1 MKEIRNRNKI
11 GLIPIFHIKAFVSTK
26 LYRQLTSLMMSIVI
40 STVTVLGNT
49 TVAFADKKDDVI
61 NRIIEQYENGDISRD
76 EAKRALIRNGVTNSP
91 IIDLNE
97 DEDGNELA
105 TDSDLVKKL
114 GEKDRLI
121 DEKIRKIIE
130 DNRDDDTSVVFA
142 WHHEDADSI
151 IDELSDVAT
160 KSELK
165 KSEADDNQESKKSV
179 GIYYDKFNKTNK
191 SSETA
196 DSETESE
203 NIEEAVDTED
213 DAAVDEESVSE
224 GEVSDENQASEEK
237 MEDDSLDEENE
248 DSNSVDE
255 DEVFENDSQDNESE
269 DFDSAEEDEVSENY
283 SQDEEDEVFESVDSY
298 AFFMNQLQA
307 DENETFESVEENEG
321 FENNSQDEEAE
332 VSESVNPYEF
342 FMNQFQNEETEVS
355 DSVEE
360 DEVSEDDSQDEEDEK
375 EDSDSVEE
383 DEGLGNDSQD
393 EEDVKSDSVETAEAD
408 ENESEDEEKK
418 ENSNIIKVDKFFEI
432 DSYVEN
438 EDSDSENSEEE
449 TTEAETEAA
458 KAIGIMAHSDKNAIA
473 QTAEDAEAE
482 VDADADA
489 ETETD
494 AEIEAETETKAAK
507 AIGILAHSEK
517 TATAQTEETADAA
530 SDELAK
536 EVPEEEKDYD
546 VIDLSEYLTVSSAV
560 KKFHDEWIESESFD
574 SGNKIGLT
582 LYFSIPE
589 DVMYNK
595 DTRVASY
602 TMPEGLSSQFEGKGK
617 VISGDETVGT
627 YKLKKNEIEITFD
640 NAFVKSGKSI
650 EGALFFK
657 GRVENKTE
665 EDCITIELGGTAGS
679 LDVYKEITKTV
690 DSDDGMVTITATFS
704 TSTFSSNVTLHADS
718 IDKETKTE
726 VEEAFNEKLEEESL
740 MVTNMYTYD
749 VYFLDEEGEKI
760 EPDGHVSVKMTFNN
774 PISDNNG
781 ENLKVYH
788 VKNNDLNEIEDLTP
802 MDDTVINS
810 TSEGKVSNV
819 ALVTDSFSLL
829 SATETVYDLKPSLTN
844 VTISGATISDE
855 GKWIVKDGE
864 TYKLTFTFS
873 EDEKNNISFPNDSQW
888 MCYKIP
894 EGLYIENKSGVFSV
908 KLDNG
913 KVLAN
918 NKFVVDQKNN
928 LIKFQWNTAD
938 KKNFN
943 ELINSEVEIE
953 AEITG
958 SIDKSKSKIIFSKDF
973 SQDVEVYDGHYLTV
987 SKTGYYDKA
996 NREMHYTIT
1005 VHSVGTSED
1014 VVITDTMGGAL
1025 TLDRSSFTFGSSKN
1039 GETPTIVSASDKSF
1053 ELKIS
1058 KMQDDEYSTINYVAK
1073 VDLGKIKTDQEA
1085 TFDETGNTVTVK
1097 DNDNKEDTEKFPYK
1111 HISFSSLS
1119 KHADKETTGKD
1130 EIGDYKEV
1138 TWKIT
1143 ANDEKYLNLTYITDS
1158 IDTDSQKYMK
1168 YSGEGI
1174 TVKITKEGSTTPET
1188 KNIKWGSDN
1197 LILSNASSSWT
1208 WSGLESYGKASYE
1221 VTYTTRIYL
1230 KDIDSSTT
1238 LKNNVETDHN
1248 KTTGYEHIAKNES
1261 NTIDFYKVA
1270 SDVTEEETTW
1280 TISIN
1285 VPTSGFDNLEVKDE
1299 LPHKYISNIPY
1310 YDTYVDNSLTIEGL
1324 ISPETYVIDTTETY
1338 EVGWRDNIKIEYPY
1352 LSIRFYKNTDVP
1364 GLNGAEDGE
1373 RTITIKY
1380 KTKNSEEWLEHT
1392 DDGEY
1397 TQSHVNTVKVNGET
1411 TTATALVSKDTFKKV
1426 GKVQTKDAEEIVTCK
1441 IDDGE
1446 KEVENVILRYD
1457 LIISG
1462 TSIYDDRIYI
1472 EDSFD
1477 ERMTYYFDDPRTW
1490 ETDGQG
1496 ACIYGNNSGS
1506 QTNVVRRLNDNVKD
1520 PNREIIVDKE
1530 NHKIIFNI
1538 KDLRKDA
1545 KGSETT
1551 YSYYKISYYL
1561 LLPLAEANAEALKNK
1576 GYITLKNTAWWN
1588 GMKSETDVVYRHS
1601 PVDKKG
1607 SYDPTTGLAT
1617 YTITINSEKL
1627 ELNGGKS
1634 MNLEDVFWNQYVD
1647 ISTLELKL
1655 NGKEKK
1661 EFSYSLV
1668 DNKLTI
1674 KDLPDKTEIVLT
1686 YIASPVFSTGS
1697 STATL
1702 SNKAT
1707 LLDYSDETE
1716 FEATFDAV
1724 AKAKGTRARLNII
1737 KCDENDHEKLLEGA
1751 VFKLYKAEIVDRK
1764 YKYDSEKPLHTY
1776 TTDKNGVA
1784 TIILDVSTDGT
1795 SLILGQLYCLVE
1807 TKAPTGYSIDEA
1819 NNEYYFMLNK
1829 DRSRNVE
1836 YSDTDPKY
1844 PIYPNGYN
1852 LTITNSSNAGTTL
1865 PITGGIG
1872 VNLIYLIGSL
1882 MITLGGFILII
1893 MRKREIL

>member
-121 DEKIRKIIE
+121 DETIRKIIE

-142 WHHEDADSI
+142 WHHEDVDSI
-151 IDELSDVAT
+151 MDELDVAT

-165 KSEADDNQESKKSV
+165 KSEADDNQASKKSV

-191 SSETA
+191 SSENA

-203 NIEEAVDTED
+203 NIEEAVDNED

-224 GEVSDENQASEEK
+224 GEVSDENQASEEM

-269 DFDSAEEDEVSENY
+269 DFDSAEEDEVSEND
-283 SQDEEDEVFESVDSY
+283 SQD
-298 AFFMNQLQA
+298 

-383 DEGLGNDSQD
+383 DEVLGNDSQD
-393 EEDVKSDSVETAEAD
+393 EEDVKEEENSDSVETAEAD
-408 ENESEDEEKK
+408 ENESEDEEKE
-418 ENSNIIKVDKFFEI
+418 ENSNLIKVDKFFEI

-482 VDADADA
+482 VDADA
-489 ETETD
+489 
-494 AEIEAETETKAAK
+494 EIEAETETKAAK

-546 VIDLSEYLTVSSAV
+546 VIDLSEYMTVSSAV

-589 DVMYNK
+589 DVMYDK

-665 EDCITIELGGTAGS
+665 EDCLTIDLGGTAGS

-788 VKNNDLNEIEDLTP
+788 VKNNDLNEIENLTP

-873 EDEKNNISFPNDSQW
+873 EDSKKNISFPNDSQW

-894 EGLYIENKSGVFSV
+894 EGLYIEDKSGVFSV
-908 KLDNG
+908 KLDKG

-938 KKNFN
+938 KENFN
-943 ELINSEVEIE
+943 ELINGETEIE
-953 AEITG
+953 AEIEG
-958 SIDKSKSKIIFSKDF
+958 SVKMGSSKILFSKDF
-973 SQDVEVYDGHYLTV
+973 SQNVEVYDGHRLTV
-987 SKTGYYDKA
+987 SKSGSYDKA

-1005 VHSVGTSED
+1005 VHSEGVSED

-1039 GETPTIVSASDKSF
+1039 GEKPTIVSASDKSF
-1053 ELKIS
+1053 ELKIN

-1097 DNDNKEDTEKFPYK
+1097 DKDNKEDTEKFPYK

-1143 ANDEKYLNLTYITDS
+1143 ANDEKYKNLTHITDS
-1158 IDTDSQKYMK
+1158 IDSASRTYMK

-1174 TVKITKEGSTTPET
+1174 TVKITKEGSTTPEIKT
-1188 KNIKWGSDN
+1188 IKWGSDN
-1197 LILSNASSSWT
+1197 LMLSDASSSWT

-1230 KDIDSSTT
+1230 KDIYSSTT

-1248 KTTGYEHIAKNES
+1248 KTTGYEHIAKNEGK
-1261 NTIDFYKVA
+1261 TIDVYKVA
-1270 SDVTEEETTW
+1270 SNVTEEETTW
-1280 TISIN
+1280 TINIK
-1285 VPTSGFDNLEVKDE
+1285 VPKSGFDKLEVKDR
-1299 LPHKYISNIPY
+1299 LPAINDEGTMF
-1310 YDTYVDNSLTIEGL
+1310 YDTYVDGSLVVYGL
-1324 ISPETYVIDTTETY
+1324 ESPEREVHTTTGTY
-1338 EVGWRDNIKIEYPY
+1338 EYYQVNPPE
-1352 LSIRFYKNTDVP
+1352 LSIIFYKDADAKTP
-1364 GLNGAEDGE
+1364 GLNSKDYE
-1373 RTITIKY
+1373 RTITIEY
-1380 KTKNSEEWLEHT
+1380 KSKNNQKWLEWQES
-1392 DDGEY
+1392 DPKNEKY
-1397 TQSHVNTVKVNGET
+1397 SWRQKHVNTVKVNDSNE
-1411 TTATALVSKDTFKKV
+1411 TTATAVITKNNFEKTGEVISVQRNGTNETVTSKD
-1426 GKVQTKDAEEIVTCK
+1426 GKYA
-1441 IDDGE
+1441 
-1446 KEVENVILRYD
+1446 ILRYN
-1457 LIISG
+1457 LILSG
-1462 TSIYDDRIYI
+1462 TSIYDTTTYI
-1472 EDSFD
+1472 EDTFD
-1477 ERMTYYFDDPRTW
+1477 ERLTFYHNDPRDW
-1490 ETDGQG
+1490 ETNYNGMS
-1496 ACIYGNNSGS
+1496 IYGGNEGS
-1506 QTNVVRRLNDNVKD
+1506 QENLIRRLTVGNEVQ
-1520 PNREIIVDKE
+1520 VDDE
-1530 NHKIIFNI
+1530 NHKITFNI
-1538 KDLRKDA
+1538 NNIREYA
-1545 KGSETT
+1545 KGSMSNYT
-1551 YSYYKISYYL
+1551 YYKISYYL
-1561 LLPLAEANAEALKNK
+1561 LLPLDKANAEALKNQ
-1576 GYITLKNTAWWN
+1576 GYITLKNTAWWD
-1588 GMKSETDVVYRHS
+1588 GMKSEADVVYKHS
-1601 PVDKKG
+1601 PVGKKG
-1607 SYDPTTGLAT
+1607 SYDWNTGLAT

-1634 MNLEDVFWNQYVD
+1634 MDLEDVFWNQYID
-1647 ISTLELKL
+1647 ISTIVLKL
-1655 NGKEKK
+1655 DGKEKK

-1686 YIASPVFSTGS
+1686 YNAYPVFGTGS
-1697 STATL
+1697 SEATL
-1702 SNKAT
+1702 FNKAT

-1716 FEATFDAV
+1716 FEAYFNGE
-1724 AKAKGTRARLNII
+1724 AKGLSTRARLYIV
-1737 KCDENDHEKLLEGA
+1737 KRDENDPDKVLEGA
-1751 VFKLYKAEIVDRK
+1751 VFGLYKVDGDQK
-1764 YKYDSEKPLHTY
+1764 TY
-1776 TTDKNGVA
+1776 IKSFTTDKNGVA
-1784 TIILDVSTDGT
+1784 TIILDQEKDKTTLDFNT
-1795 SLILGQLYCLVE
+1795 LYCLVE
-1807 TKAPTGYSIDEA
+1807 EKAPKGYSFDEA
-1819 NNEYYFMLNK
+1819 NNEYYFKLVKN
-1829 DRSRNVE
+1829 SSGSVTYE
-1836 YSDTDPKY
+1836 AGDTEHKY
-1844 PIYPNGYN
+1844 PIYHNGYN
-1852 LTITNSSNAGTTL
+1852 LTITNSSNAGTNL

-1893 MRKREIL
+1893 MRKRIDL